1 MALKTYKP
9 NTPGLR
15 QRTTL
20 DYGELTTSRP
30 EKSLT
35 VGLSQKAGRDSKGR
49 ISMRRRGGGHKRAYR
64 IIDFRRDKYGIP
76 ATVKTI
82 EYDPNRTANIALL

>member
-49 ISMRRRGGGHKRAYR
+49 ISMRQRNPRRQNVNREEKHRHRREGKKKR
-64 IIDFRRDKYGIP
+64 K
-76 ATVKTI
+76 
-82 EYDPNRTANIALL
+82 